1 MKKSKQETA
10 ETRKRIVQAAAAEF
24 RGKGMNGVGL
34 SEVMA
39 AAGLTHGGFYRH
51 FDSKE
56 QLVTEALGMNF
67 ITERMKDLIAK
78 EPEKNGLET
87 VVKTYVSPMHRDN
100 RSRGCFLAA
109 LGSEIAR
116 SNDSTRAAAT
126 EGYLRIVDVLASQ
139 YKDLPRKAA
148 RQKALVAV
156 ATMVGAVTL
165 SRMVTD
171 PELSAT
177 ILKETEKQLIAG

>member
-1 MKKSKQETA
+1 MRKSKQETA

-78 EPEKNGLET
+78 EPEKSGLET

-100 RSRGCFLAA
+100 RSRGL
-109 LGSEIAR
+109 LPGRAR
-116 SNDSTRAAAT
+116 QRDRPIERRHSRRRHRRLISASSMSSPASTRVYRAKPP
-126 EGYLRIVDVLASQ
+126 G
-139 YKDLPRKAA
+139 KKH
-148 RQKALVAV
+148 
-156 ATMVGAVTL
+156 
-165 SRMVTD
+165 
-171 PELSAT
+171 
-177 ILKETEKQLIAG
+177 